1 MKKRLSILAIV
12 LGLAGAL
19 YAMAGWCVI
28 APGEV
33 AVVRRFGRRLEPPW
47 GPGLHWRFPL
57 GIDRLDR
64 VRSDN
69 VRQFTI
75 GQAGTAPA
83 DQDPSAGEALTGD
96 LNLVRIQATVQFRVG
111 NPVEYV
117 FQSEHIEPLLVRSAE
132 SSFSRTLARHGIDS
146 VLRSG
151 RREIADEVAADIQ
164 AAADRLPLG
173 VTILGV
179 SLTDA
184 RPPVEVA
191 ADFATAQSA
200 ESLRDRRVNDART
213 YETVELTAASARGQ
227 AIQEAARG
235 AAGRMILNDRA
246 EAGRFL
252 TLMAEARRSR
262 DLTIRRL
269 YIESLQSALGR
280 VKRKLILPAGDGPDL
295 TLLGLQGE
303 GSAQT
308 THVPPASDA
317 SRVIDRKAA
326 P

>member
-1 MKKRLSILAIV
+1 MKKRFSILAIV
-12 LGLAGAL
+12 LGLAGTL

-33 AVVRRFGRRLEPPW
+33 AVVRRFGSRLEPPW

-57 GIDRLDR
+57 GLDRLDR
-64 VRSDN
+64 IRSDN
-69 VRQFTI
+69 VRQLTI
-75 GQAGTAPA
+75 GQAGTALA

-96 LNLVRIQATVQFRVG
+96 LNLVRIQATLQFRVG
-111 NPVEYV
+111 NAVDYL
-117 FQSEHIEPLLVRSAE
+117 FQSEHVEPLLIRTAE
-132 SSFSRTLARHGIDS
+132 SSIARALARHGIDS

-151 RREIADEVAADIQ
+151 RREIADEVGADIQ
-164 AAADRLPLG
+164 AVADRLLLG

-191 ADFATAQSA
+191 AEFAAAQSA

-213 YETVELTAASARGQ
+213 YETVQLTAASARGQ
-227 AIQEAARG
+227 AIQEVSRAEAE
-235 AAGRMILNDRA
+235 RMILNDRA
-246 EAGRFL
+246 EAAHFL
-252 TLMAEARRSR
+252 SLLAEARRSR

-269 YIESLQSALGR
+269 YIESLQSALDR
-280 VKRKLILPAGDGPDL
+280 VKRKLILPGGDGPDL
-295 TLLGLQGE
+295 TILGLQGE
-303 GSAQT
+303 GSTQN
-308 THVPPASDA
+308 PPISRASDPP
-317 SRVIDRKAA
+317 RVSDRKTA